1 MPPCK
6 KPAEIERTTGDPE
19 LAWRVLGLLN
29 LYRLA
34 IPSVLVALA
43 LIASRPQTLGAES
56 PTLYLYALAAWFAT
70 GVICIGLLKKRWPSL
85 QAQAFIHVAFDVIA
99 VTALL
104 VTSGGAAS
112 GAGLLLIM
120 PVAGVSLLLP
130 PRIATTVAA
139 IAALC
144 VLGQQI
150 MLWFSGLSD
159 SSDLTQAGLLGGVIL
174 IAALAVAPLA
184 GRLRESE
191 ALVRQRDLDL
201 ANLAELSQYIVE
213 RLRESLVVVD
223 EQDRIRLIN
232 ESARQILGGDAT
244 ANALLGEVSPRLLY
258 LLAMWRQSE
267 PVTDTVGGNLLA
279 VDGLREVRPHFA
291 PLGNGN
297 PPPVLIFLEDLTAL
311 DDRIHQTRLAALG
324 RLSASIAHEIRN
336 PVGAISHAAQLLGED
351 AKLSESN
358 HRMTDIIRTNAER
371 VSTIIGN
378 VQQLAR
384 RETTRP
390 ERMPLGEWLTDFVQE
405 FINTGGHEAGQLV
418 AEMPDPELEVRVDP
432 SHLRQILWN
441 LCENAFRYSVK
452 IPEDSVEIRIGR
464 LAGSNRPFL
473 EVLDRGPGIDST
485 ISDRIFE
492 PFFTSRASGT
502 GLGLFI
508 ARELAQ
514 CNRALLVFEPRTGG
528 GSVFRI
534 VFADP
539 QRWEQT

>member
-1 MPPCK
+1 MK
-6 KPAEIERTTGDPE
+6 KPADTAKPAGDPE

-29 LYRLA
+29 LYRLT
-34 IPSVLVALA
+34 IPSVLIALA
-43 LIASRPQTLGAES
+43 LLASRPQTLGAAS
-56 PTLYLYALAAWFAT
+56 PALYLATLGAWFAT
-70 GVICIGLLKKRWPSL
+70 GVVCIGLLKRRWPSL
-85 QAQAFIHVAFDVIA
+85 QAQAYIHVAFDIAA

-104 VTSGGAAS
+104 VTSGGASS

-130 PRIATTVAA
+130 PRIATTVGAV
-139 IAALC
+139 AALC

-150 MLWFSGLSD
+150 MLWFNGVSD

-232 ESARQILGGDAT
+232 ESARQILGTDAL
-244 ANALLGEVSPRLLY
+244 ANALVGEVSPRLLY
-258 LLAMWRQSE
+258 LLTMWRQSA
-267 PVTDTVGGNLLA
+267 PVADSVGGNLLA

-291 PLGNGN
+291 PLGQGH

-336 PVGAISHAAQLLGED
+336 PIGAISHAAQLLGED
-351 AKLSESN
+351 SSLADAN
-358 HRMTDIIRTNAER
+358 RRMVDIIRANTER

-390 ERMPLGEWLTDFVQE
+390 ERMPLGEWIMDFTQE
-405 FINTGGHEAGQLV
+405 FLSTGGHEAGQLV

-452 IPEDSVEIRIGR
+452 APDDRVELRIGR

-492 PFFTSRASGT
+492 PFFTSSASGT

-514 CNRALLVFEPRTGG
+514 CNRALLIYEARTGG
-528 GSVFRI
+528 GSTFRI

-539 QRWEQT
+539 QRWQQS

>member
-1 MPPCK
+1 MK
-6 KPAEIERTTGDPE
+6 KPAEMERMTGDPE

-29 LYRLA
+29 LYRLS
-34 IPSVLVALA
+34 IPSVLAVLA
-43 LIASRPQTLGAES
+43 LVASRPQMLGAAF
-56 PTLYLYALAAWFAT
+56 PTLHFYTLAAWFAT
-70 GVICIGLLKKRWPSL
+70 GVICIGLLKTRWPSL

-104 VTSGGAAS
+104 LTSAGAAS
-112 GAGLLLIM
+112 GAGLLLIL
-120 PVAGVSLLLP
+120 PVAAVSLLLP
-130 PRIATTVAA
+130 PRIATTIAA
-139 IAALC
+139 IAALF

-150 MLWFSGLSD
+150 MLWFTGISD
-159 SSDLTQAGLLGGVIL
+159 SSDLTQAGMLGGVIFV
-174 IAALAVAPLA
+174 AALAVAPLA

-232 ESARQILGGDAT
+232 ESARQILGSDASSD
-244 ANALLGEVSPRLLY
+244 ALLGEVSPRLLY
-258 LLAMWRQSE
+258 LLTMWRQSE
-267 PVTDTVGGNLLA
+267 PVIDTVGGNLLA

-291 PLGNGN
+291 RLGPGH
-297 PPPVLIFLEDLTAL
+297 PPPVLVFLEDLTAL

-336 PVGAISHAAQLLGED
+336 PIGAISHAAQLLGED
-351 AKLSESN
+351 AKLSDSN
-358 HRMTDIIRTNAER
+358 RRMSEIIRTNAER
-371 VSTIIGN
+371 VSTIVGN
-378 VQQLAR
+378 VQQLGR

-390 ERMPLGEWLTDFVQE
+390 ERMPLGDWLTDFVQE
-405 FINTGGHEAGQLV
+405 FIGTGGHTPGQLV
-418 AEMPDPELEVRVDP
+418 VELPDPDLEVRVDP
-432 SHLRQILWN
+432 SHLHQILWN
-441 LCENAFRYSVK
+441 LCENAFRYTVRT
-452 IPEDSVEIRIGR
+452 DDDRVELRFGR

-473 EVLDRGPGIDST
+473 EVMDRGPGIDST
-485 ISDRIFE
+485 MSDRIFE

-528 GSVFRI
+528 GSIFRI

-539 QRWEQT
+539 QRWQQT

>member
-1 MPPCK
+1 MQ
-6 KPAEIERTTGDPE
+6 KPAENERTVGDPE

-34 IPSVLVALA
+34 SPSVLVALA

-70 GVICIGLLKKRWPSL
+70 GVICIALLKKRWPSL
-85 QAQAFIHVAFDVIA
+85 HAQAFIHVAFDIIA

-104 VTSGGAAS
+104 VTSGGASS

-120 PVAGVSLLLP
+120 PVTGVSLLLP

-139 IAALC
+139 VAALC

-232 ESARQILGGDAT
+232 ESGRQILGGDAM
-244 ANALLGEVSPRLLY
+244 ANALVGEVSPRLLY
-258 LLAMWRQSE
+258 LLTMWRQNA
-267 PVTDTVGGNLLA
+267 PVTDSVGGNLLA

-351 AKLSESN
+351 ANLSESN
-358 HRMTDIIRTNAER
+358 HRMTDIIRANTER

-405 FINTGGHEAGQLV
+405 FLNTGGHEAGQLA

-514 CNRALLVFEPRTGG
+514 CNRALLVYEPRTGG